1 MNIAFCHPSVVP
13 ARGGCETY
21 IGDLARRLVADGH
34 ELHIYASHWDP
45 GALPAAVHFH
55 ELPRPRGPRSLRPWR
70 FGASCERAL
79 RHADHDVSLGFD
91 KTWGQDVLYP
101 QGGLH
106 AACTVANSLKHRHP
120 LWRPVYRWIKC
131 VDLAHWSFS
140 MLEKR
145 QYQGRGRPLV
155 VVNSELVRGHFRRY
169 FPTRE
174 VRVVHSAIDP
184 SRFGEHDRPRRRLE
198 WRQHW
203 GIVPD
208 ETVALF
214 LAMNYRLKGLDPLL
228 RAVRRLPADRPFR
241 LLVVGNPRTSRYE
254 KLVRRLGVRHRVCF
268 AGHCADAR
276 NCYFAADY
284 LVHPTFYDPCSLVV
298 LEALACGLPVITSR
312 LNGASELLHPPEE
325 GFVLDNP
332 HDEVRL
338 ALYMNQLFDPRIR
351 HLCGQ
356 AARRTAAAWTFEH
369 HYRQLLRI
377 LEEVAA
383 QKAPAALAGAG
394 A

>member
-208 ETVALF
+208 ETVWIENPA
-214 LAMNYRLKGLDPLL
+214 
-228 RAVRRLPADRPFR
+228 AVVDKYADRHKTR
-241 LLVVGNPRTSRYE
+241 DL
-254 KLVRRLGVRHRVCF
+254 
-268 AGHCADAR
+268 A
-276 NCYFAADY
+276 
-284 LVHPTFYDPCSLVV
+284 
-298 LEALACGLPVITSR
+298 EAFV
-312 LNGASELLHPPEE
+312 EFLHGPE
-325 GFVLDNP
+325 
-332 HDEVRL
+332 
-338 ALYMNQLFDPRIR
+338 A
-351 HLCGQ
+351 Q
-356 AARRTAAAWTFEH
+356 AAFVELGFRPLDRGDSKGSAAAFPQPARLFTVDDLGGWNQVSGKLFGPQGLWTKVVES
-369 HYRQLLRI
+369 
-377 LEEVAA
+377 
-383 QKAPAALAGAG
+383 LARGK
-394 A
+394 